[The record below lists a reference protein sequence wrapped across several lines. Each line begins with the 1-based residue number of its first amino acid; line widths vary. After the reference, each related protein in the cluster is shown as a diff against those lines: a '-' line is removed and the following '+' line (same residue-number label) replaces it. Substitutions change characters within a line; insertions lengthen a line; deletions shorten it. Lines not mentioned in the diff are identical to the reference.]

1 MRVCAQETGE
11 HPGALKDQVTSPGGT
26 TIAAVHALEA
36 GGMRGAVM
44 NAVLAAA
51 RRSEELGEGK

>member
-1 MRVCAQETGE
+1 MRTPQT
-11 HPGALKDQVTSPGGT
+11 HTPSRHNHRGT